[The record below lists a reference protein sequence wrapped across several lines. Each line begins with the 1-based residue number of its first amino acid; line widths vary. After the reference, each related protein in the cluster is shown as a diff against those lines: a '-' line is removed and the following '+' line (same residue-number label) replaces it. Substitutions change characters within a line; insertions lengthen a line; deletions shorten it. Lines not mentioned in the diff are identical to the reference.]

1 MGRFRQGWELTKRSW
16 GVLRS
21 HRELFRFPIYGTIA
35 ALAIT
40 AVATGPGIYLIQDG
54 ERALGAVLTAVGL
67 YLSAFAAIY
76 FGVALAATADKIFHE
91 QPATVADGFAVARSR
106 LGPIAGWAAVSAI
119 IGTLITLLQ
128 QTGSVG
134 EAIIGWLVGA
144 VWSLITFLAVPVI
157 ALEGTGPLETLK
169 RSATLFK
176 ERWAG
181 QITGN
186 VAIGGAVVLFG
197 VLPAALLIAGGGYL
211 WASGDSEAGD
221 TLGAALVIV
230 GIAALIVSML
240 VLQALKGIFGVALY
254 RFAATGEVTGGFS
267 AADLE
272 SAVRRKSQ

>member
-1 MGRFRQGWELTKRSW
+1 
-16 GVLRS
+16 VLRS
-21 HRELFRFPIYGTIA
+21 NRELFRFPIYGTIA
-35 ALAIT
+35 ALAVT
-40 AVATGPGIYLIQDG
+40 VVATGPGIYLIQDG
-54 ERALGAVLTAVGL
+54 ERALGAILTAIGL

-76 FGVALAATADKIFHE
+76 FGVALAATADRIFHG

-119 IGTLITLLQ
+119 VGILITLLQ
-128 QTGSVG
+128 QTGSIG

-197 VLPAALLIAGGGYL
+197 VLPAALLIVGGGYL
-211 WASGDSEAGD
+211 WAAGDGEAGD
-221 TLGAALVIV
+221 TAGAALVIV
-230 GIAALIVSML
+230 GIAVLVVSML
-240 VLQALKGIFGVALY
+240 VLQALKGVFGVALY
-254 RFAATGEVTGGFS
+254 PFAATGEVTGGFS
-267 AADLE
+267 EAELE

>member
-21 HRELFRFPIYGTIA
+21 NRELFRFPIYGTIA
-35 ALAIT
+35 ALAVT
-40 AVATGPGIYLIQDG
+40 VVATGPGIYLIQDG
-54 ERALGAVLTAVGL
+54 ERALGAILTAIGL

-76 FGVALAATADKIFHE
+76 FGVALAATADRIFHG

-119 IGTLITLLQ
+119 VGILITLLQ
-128 QTGSVG
+128 QTGSIG

-197 VLPAALLIAGGGYL
+197 VLPAALLIVGGGYL
-211 WASGDSEAGD
+211 WAAGDGEAGD
-221 TLGAALVIV
+221 TAGAALVIV
-230 GIAALIVSML
+230 GIAVLVVSML
-240 VLQALKGIFGVALY
+240 VLQALKGVFGVALY

-267 AADLE
+267 EAELE